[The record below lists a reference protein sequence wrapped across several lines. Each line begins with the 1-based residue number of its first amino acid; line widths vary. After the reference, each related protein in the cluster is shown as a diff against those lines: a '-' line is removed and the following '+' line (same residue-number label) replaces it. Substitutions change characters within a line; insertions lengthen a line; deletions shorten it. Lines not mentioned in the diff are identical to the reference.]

1 MPRAVW
7 AALAAGLAFRV
18 FKVWL
23 DPGLLSPS
31 VGDFHLIARSLAE
44 SGSYSYDGLTPTA
57 FRLPFWPLTLALLIR
72 LTGSAGT
79 GPVIALNVVLS
90 GAAAVLTFFT
100 ARRLVSERWAVAACA
115 MAVLNPFSAH
125 LDFSTGYES
134 VLALLFAA
142 LMLLLV
148 RAVQDGGD
156 SPRPWLAAGAVT
168 GLSLTCRS
176 SLLLLPPALTPFL
189 PSWTGRPAAWRWGLA
204 MSAAAY
210 VFVAPWLAR
219 NYLLFGRVIPFED
232 GMGLHAFYQ
241 STEGVQGITPD
252 EALPEPIRTYYF
264 AHDPRI
270 GPASKEVALANIR
283 RDPLRYAG
291 FCLGRLKTIWFDG
304 GWAEQGLGADR
315 AFAEY
320 RREGVWLGM
329 AVKVLAKGAEAVFL
343 LAALAGMAFSWKTPA
358 ARPLTFLILYM
369 NIHLLTQ
376 GLSRYVVPA
385 VPALSVL
392 AALGASGAR
401 ARLKPSLGAA

>member
-7 AALAAGLAFRV
+7 AVLAAGLAFRA
-18 FKVWL
+18 FKVWIN
-23 DPGLLSPS
+23 PGLLSPV

-44 SGSYSYDGLTPTA
+44 TGVYAFDGITPTA
-57 FRLPFWPLTLALLIR
+57 FRLPLWPLTLAFIFR
-72 LTGSAGT
+72 LTGSAGAA
-79 GPVIALNVVLS
+79 PVLVLNVLMS
-90 GAAAVLTFFT
+90 LGAAVLTFFA
-100 ARRLVSERWAVAACA
+100 ARRLASQRAAAAAAALAV
-115 MAVLNPFSAH
+115 MNPFSAH
-125 LDFSTGYES
+125 LDFTAGYES
-134 VLALLFAA
+134 ALAFLFAA
-142 LMLLLV
+142 LMFLLV

-176 SLLLLPPALTPFL
+176 SLLLLPPMLTPLL
-189 PSWTGRPAAWRWGLA
+189 PSWTGRPGAWRWGLA
-204 MSAAAY
+204 MTVVAY
-210 VFVAPWLAR
+210 LFVAPWLVR

-291 FCLGRLKTIWFDG
+291 FCLGRLKTLWFDG

-315 AFAEY
+315 SFAEY

-329 AVKVLAKGAEAVFL
+329 AVKVLAKGAEAAFL
-343 LAALAGMAFSWKTPA
+343 LAALAGMVFSWKNPA
-358 ARPLTFLILYM
+358 ARSVTALIVYM

-392 AALGASGAR
+392 AALGAEGAWARFVSGGR
-401 ARLKPSLGAA
+401 V

>member
-7 AALAAGLAFRV
+7 AVLAAGLLFRA
-18 FKVWL
+18 FKVWV
-23 DPGLLSPS
+23 DPGLLSP
-31 VGDFHLIARSLAE
+31 VAGDFHLIAKSVAE
-44 SGSYSYDGLTPTA
+44 SGVYAYDGLTPTA
-57 FRLPFWPLTLALLIR
+57 FRLPFWPLTLALFIR
-72 LTGSAGT
+72 LTGSAGPL
-79 GPVIALNVVLS
+79 PVIALNVLLS
-90 GAAAVLTFFT
+90 CAAALLTYRA
-100 ARRLVSERWAVAACA
+100 ARRLAGEGWAAGACA
-115 MAVLNPFSAH
+115 LAFLNPFSAH
-125 LDFSTGYES
+125 LDFTTGYES
-134 VLALLFAA
+134 VLTFLFAG

-148 RAVQDGGD
+148 RAVQEGGD

-176 SLLLLPPALTPFL
+176 SLLLLPPLLTPFL
-189 PSWTGRPAAWRWGLA
+189 PSWTGRPGAWRRGVLMA
-204 MSAAAY
+204 GAAY
-210 VFVAPWLAR
+210 VFVLPWLAR
-219 NYLLFGRVIPFED
+219 NYALFGRVIPFED

-270 GPASKEVALANIR
+270 GPASKEIALANIR

-291 FCLGRLKTIWFDG
+291 FCLGRLKTLWFDG

-315 AFAEY
+315 SFAEY

-329 AVKVLAKGAEAVFL
+329 AVKVLAKGAEAAFL
-343 LAALAGMAFSWKTPA
+343 LAALAGMALSWKDKA
-358 ARPLTFLILYM
+358 ARPVTFLILYM

-392 AALGASGAR
+392 AALGARGALARFTPAR
-401 ARLKPSLGAA
+401 AA